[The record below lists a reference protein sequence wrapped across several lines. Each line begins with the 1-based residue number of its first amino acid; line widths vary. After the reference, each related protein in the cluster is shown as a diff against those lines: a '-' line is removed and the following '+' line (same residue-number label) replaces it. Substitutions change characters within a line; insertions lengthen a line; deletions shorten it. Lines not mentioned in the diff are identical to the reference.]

1 MIRKSKRLTMS
12 KNRGHKQHKIKH
24 IDHISNLPDCI
35 LHHILS
41 FMPTKE
47 VVKTSVL
54 STRWK
59 SLWASAPNIDFD
71 DTLFSDTNID
81 LYDAFIWDTKNHDQH
96 LPDVTSFM
104 NFLERVLMLR
114 GSSNIE
120 KFRLTC
126 FNSYDESQI
135 QRSQIHSWISS
146 AITHNVQDL
155 HLTFF
160 QDDPSVIPWSTFDG
174 TSLVSLKIRANSV
187 TELPSCI
194 SFPCL
199 KTLHLL
205 SVVFPNNDH
214 AEKLF
219 LGCPVLEELVL
230 SDNWMNLKNI
240 VISSSTLK
248 SLTIDDWEPFQPL
261 NDPTSACKIKIDAS
275 NLTYFDYTGYLSNEI
290 LLNNAS
296 SLVKACIHIP
306 SEWPK
311 GVGCRVI
318 DLLKQLR
325 YVVSL
330 RLSSCAL
337 ECLKFADKMPARFT
351 VFSNLSH
358 LTLTLKIGNY
368 SFGALMDFLHVCPI
382 LQSICLSEGFKKC
395 MHLGENDPVLLSI
408 PLCMSNCLKT
418 LTFKKLH
425 AYNSEICFLKC
436 VLKYAHVLEKMDI
449 SCSKNWFPFVKDKS
463 ETTVCHQNS
472 CRSDPIDK
480 DKDKA

>member
-1 MIRKSKRLTMS
+1 MS

-59 SLWASAPNIDFD
+59 SLWASVPNIDFD

-81 LYDAFIWDTKNHDQH
+81 LYDAFIWDTNVHDQH
-96 LPDVTSFM
+96 RPDVTSFM
-104 NFLERVLMLR
+104 NFLERVLLLR
-114 GSSNIE
+114 GASNIE
-120 KFRLTC
+120 KFSLTC

-155 HLTFF
+155 HLTLI
-160 QDDPSVIPWSTFDG
+160 QEDPSVIPWSMFDH

-248 SLTIDDWEPFQPL
+248 SLTIKDWQPFQPL
-261 NDPTSACKIKIDAS
+261 NDPASSCKIKIDAA
-275 NLTYFDYTGYLSNEI
+275 NLTNFD
-290 LLNNAS
+290 
-296 SLVKACIHIP
+296 
-306 SEWPK
+306 
-311 GVGCRVI
+311 
-318 DLLKQLR
+318 
-325 YVVSL
+325 
-330 RLSSCAL
+330 
-337 ECLKFADKMPARFT
+337 M
-351 VFSNLSH
+351 
-358 LTLTLKIGNY
+358 
-368 SFGALMDFLHVCPI
+368 
-382 LQSICLSEGFKKC
+382 
-395 MHLGENDPVLLSI
+395 
-408 PLCMSNCLKT
+408 LC
-418 LTFKKLH
+418 H
-425 AYNSEICFLKC
+425 
-436 VLKYAHVLEKMDI
+436 
-449 SCSKNWFPFVKDKS
+449 
-463 ETTVCHQNS
+463 
-472 CRSDPIDK
+472 
-480 DKDKA
+480 

>member
-1 MIRKSKRLTMS
+1 
-12 KNRGHKQHKIKH
+12 
-24 IDHISNLPDCI
+24 
-35 LHHILS
+35 
-41 FMPTKE
+41 
-47 VVKTSVL
+47 
-54 STRWK
+54 
-59 SLWASAPNIDFD
+59 
-71 DTLFSDTNID
+71 
-81 LYDAFIWDTKNHDQH
+81 
-96 LPDVTSFM
+96 M
-104 NFLERVLMLR
+104 NFLERVLLLR
-114 GSSNIE
+114 GASNIE
-120 KFRLTC
+120 KFSLTC

-155 HLTFF
+155 HLTLI
-160 QDDPSVIPWSTFDG
+160 QEDPSVIPWSMFDH

-248 SLTIDDWEPFQPL
+248 SLTIKDWQPFQPL
-261 NDPTSACKIKIDAS
+261 NDPASSCKIKIDAA
-275 NLTYFDYTGYLSNEI
+275 NLTNFDYTGILSNEF
-290 LLNNAS
+290 LLNNVS

-306 SEWPK
+306 SDWPK
-311 GVGCRVI
+311 KDGCRVI

-337 ECLKFADKMPARFT
+337 ESLRFADKMSVRFP
-351 VFSNLSH
+351 VFSKLSH
-358 LTLTLKIGNY
+358 LMLTEKIGKY
-368 SFGALMDFLHVCPI
+368 TFGAL
-382 LQSICLSEGFKKC
+382 GFKQC
-395 MHLGENDPVLLSI
+395 MRLGENDPVWLSVPI
-408 PLCMSNCLKT
+408 CISNCLKT
-418 LTFKKLH
+418 LTFNKLH

-449 SCSKNWFPFVKDKS
+449 SWSKNQNRLSFLKDKS
-463 ETTVCHQNS
+463 EVRKELETLK
-472 CRSDPIDK
+472 RSSTACVIK
-480 DKDKA
+480 FS

>member
-1 MIRKSKRLTMS
+1 M
-12 KNRGHKQHKIKH
+12 
-24 IDHISNLPDCI
+24 
-35 LHHILS
+35 
-41 FMPTKE
+41 
-47 VVKTSVL
+47 
-54 STRWK
+54 
-59 SLWASAPNIDFD
+59 
-71 DTLFSDTNID
+71 
-81 LYDAFIWDTKNHDQH
+81 
-96 LPDVTSFM
+96 
-104 NFLERVLMLR
+104 
-114 GSSNIE
+114 
-120 KFRLTC
+120 
-126 FNSYDESQI
+126 
-135 QRSQIHSWISS
+135 
-146 AITHNVQDL
+146 HNVQDL

-160 QDDPSVIPWSTFDG
+160 QEDPSVIPWSMFDG
-174 TSLVSLKIRANSV
+174 TSLVSLKIRANSD

-248 SLTIDDWEPFQPL
+248 SLKIKDWEPFPPL
-261 NDPTSACKIKIDAS
+261 YDPTSACKIKIDAA
-275 NLTYFDYTGYLSNEI
+275 NLTNFDYTGVLENEF
-290 LLNNAS
+290 LLNNVS

-311 GVGCRVI
+311 EVACRVI
-318 DLLKQLR
+318 DLLKQQR

-330 RLSSCAL
+330 KLSSC
-337 ECLKFADKMPARFT
+337 
-351 VFSNLSH
+351 
-358 LTLTLKIGNY
+358 TL
-368 SFGALMDFLHVCPI
+368 
-382 LQSICLSEGFKKC
+382 EGFKKC
-395 MHLGENDPVLLSI
+395 MHLGEKDPVLLSI

-449 SCSKNWFPFVKDKS
+449 SWSKNQNRLPFLKDKS
-463 ETTVCHQNS
+463 EVRKELETLKRSSTVCVIKFS
-472 CRSDPIDK
+472 
-480 DKDKA
+480 